1 MIGLLGKK
9 KEIDHLFDEKGNF
22 TSVTLVEAG
31 PCVILEI
38 KEKKIKLGFDFI
50 AEKKVKKPL
59 LGFFKRLNVRP
70 LRFIKEIPKDSDR
83 EFRLGEELR
92 VDIFN
97 KGDFVDV
104 TGTSKGKGFQGGVKR
119 WGWKGG
125 PKSHGSMSHR
135 RIGSMGSSTFPGRV
149 WKGKHLPGHMGN
161 KRVTIQNLEVV
172 DVDKE
177 KNLLVLKGAVPGHKS
192 SYLIIKKAIKKKNK

>member
-1 MIGLLGKK
+1 MVGLLGKK

-38 KEKKIKLGFDFI
+38 KERKIKLGFDFI

-59 LGFFKRLNVRP
+59 LGLFKRLNVRP
-70 LRFIKEIPKDSDR
+70 LRFIKEIPKDIDR

-135 RIGSMGSSTFPGRV
+135 RMGSMGSSAFPGRV

-161 KRVTIQNLEVV
+161 KRITIQNLEVL

-192 SYLIIKKAIKKKNK
+192 SYLIIKKAIKKKS